1 MGYFCTKSRI
11 EKYSKLQLL
20 KMLRGISNVLRI
32 WGRSYPPLRVKE
44 RLLETVRF
52 LKFQGSRIVI
62 FQIEFQ
68 YKEPKYKCFP
78 VIFQYPSDFSIT
90 SVFQIFP
97 VSSIQC
103 PVIMVF
109 VFQKHCYLALAS
121 LHNNIIFVIKIN
133 HCITDFEMAI
143 SLTEDCTICR
153 KRGPIYVCAL
163 LSNQSR
169 E

>member
-1 MGYFCTKSRI
+1 MLKGNQAIQYCTNVIYRCYCLTQPFRKIVLLLSIGYFRIKSRI

-32 WGRSYPPLRVKE
+32 WGRSYPPLGVKE

-90 SVFQIFP
+90 SAFQIFP
-97 VSSIQC
+97 VSSVQWSWYLCFRNILIQ
-103 PVIMVF
+103 P
-109 VFQKHCYLALAS
+109 
-121 LHNNIIFVIKIN
+121 LHPSIIIL
-133 HCITDFEMAI
+133 C
-143 SLTEDCTICR
+143 
-153 KRGPIYVCAL
+153 L
-163 LSNQSR
+163 L
-169 E
+169 